1 MDNINKGATTNV
13 YIKYCKICKDRRY
26 PAPNGPIGQSVNIQ
40 NRYVPHFKPG
50 KNFRE
55 SVKDAGTKI
64 TP

>member
-40 NRYVPHFKPG
+40 N
-50 KNFRE
+50 
-55 SVKDAGTKI
+55 KI
-64 TP
+64 IPMRKYFDCLLLIDGLIKRK